1 MTEPQRC
8 QEMDN
13 YFNTKLFEPAIKYG
27 EDNNIKEIAQGARYT
42 RMRMEQL
49 DSKRKLQ
56 YFWSAIQ
63 GTDKSIEF
71 SKLLKDNGSTCIAN
85 INKIFDRD
93 ELIRNKNI
101 DSTITEEKALEEY
114 FKDNEDAEE
123 IIKLG
128 LKMIS
133 DLKENEQ
140 N

>member
-27 EDNNIKEIAQGARYT
+27 KDNNIKEIVQGARYT

-71 SKLLKDNGSTCIAN
+71 SKLLKDNGVLRFEDI
-85 INKIFDRD
+85 
-93 ELIRNKNI
+93 L
-101 DSTITEEKALEEY
+101 EEVRIKFNDEY
-114 FKDNEDAEE
+114 FKEDE
-123 IIKLG
+123 
-128 LKMIS
+128 
-133 DLKENEQ
+133 
-140 N
+140 

>member
-27 EDNNIKEIAQGARYT
+27 KDNNIKEIVQGARYT

-71 SKLLKDNGSTCIAN
+71 SKLLKDNGGVTWDCL
-85 INKIFDRD
+85 D
-93 ELIRNKNI
+93 
-101 DSTITEEKALEEY
+101 TLEEVRVKFNNDY
-114 FKDNEDAEE
+114 FKEV
-123 IIKLG
+123 
-128 LKMIS
+128 
-133 DLKENEQ
+133 
-140 N
+140 